1 MIINNS
7 KKFIFIKTPKTA
19 GSSIEFYLSQ
29 FCGKKDTI
37 TSLLNNEEKLK
48 KKLNLPDSKNTI
60 FEVIKLN
67 INSLKKFKFKKK
79 ILINDHTSLN
89 VLEKKINLNLKKYY
103 IFAFVRNPF
112 KWIISYFWWYLYHEK
127 IINFYEINNLSKKEI
142 NILFKLFVKTHSSYW
157 FNWIRDMITSKKYKV
172 HIFKYE
178 NIERD
183 INKLKKTLSLEN
195 ERINFSEIHLKNLKI
210 MKKTKSKLNLDKE
223 SLSIIKTAAKYFF
236 DNFSYSKKVPKFF

>member
-1 MIINNS
+1 MIINNK

-37 TSLLNNEEKLK
+37 TGLLDNEEKLK
-48 KKLNLPDSKNTI
+48 KKLNLPKSRNII

-67 INSLKKFKFKKK
+67 INSLKKFNFKKK
-79 ILINDHTSLN
+79 IIINEHTSLN
-89 VLEKKINLNLKKYY
+89 ILEKKINLNLKQYY

-112 KWIISYFWWYLYHEK
+112 RWITSYFWWYLYYEK
-127 IINFYEINNLSKKEI
+127 IVNFYDINNLSKKEI
-142 NILFKLFVKTHSSYW
+142 NILFKLFVKTQSSYW
-157 FNWIRDMITSKKYKV
+157 FNWIRDMISSKKYKV

-195 ERINFSEIHLKNLKI
+195 EKIKFSEIKLKNLKI
-210 MKKTKSKLNLDKE
+210 KKKTKSKLNLDKE
-223 SLSIIKTAAKYFF
+223 SLRIIKTAAKYFF